1 MPMSFE
7 DFMAA
12 FPIQKDQT
20 ASTVASHD
28 TSFFI
33 DTGDKNANRLRAAL
47 NGESWHSNVRD
58 LVASLVTA
66 GLTDEF
72 IAALAPAVT
81 LDGYTVA

>member
-33 DTGDKNANRLRAAL
+33 DTGDKNANRLRAAQ
-47 NGESWHSNVRD
+47 NDEDWHNNVRD
-58 LVASLVTA
+58 IVASIVSA
-66 GLTDEF
+66 GVSDE
-72 IAALAPAVT
+72 IIVALAPAIT
-81 LDGYTVA
+81 LEGLYR